1 MIKGIGTDLTDQRRI
16 QRAFNRFGD
25 RFVAKVL
32 CIAEIDV
39 FRAHH
44 KSMGSDRKR
53 VAYLAKQFAA
63 KEAVVKAMGT
73 GFRQGITMRQ
83 IEIKRQSTGAP
94 AVRLHDRALRRA
106 TELGVSV
113 WSISLSDDGDYS
125 LAFVTAEGA

>member
-32 CIAEIDV
+32 CTAEIDA
-39 FRAHH
+39 FQ
-44 KSMGSDRKR
+44 SMGSDRKR

-73 GFRQGITMRQ
+73 GFSQGITMRQ

-94 AVRLHDRALRRA
+94 VVRLHDRALLRA

>member
-16 QRAFNRFGD
+16 QRAFHRFGD

-39 FRAHH
+39 FR
-44 KSMGSDRKR
+44 SMGSDRKR

-63 KEAVVKAMGT
+63 KEAVGKALGT
-73 GFRQGITMRQ
+73 GFSRGITMSQ

-94 AVRLHDRALRRA
+94 VVRLHDRALLRA
-106 TELGVSV
+106 KELGVSV

>member
-39 FRAHH
+39 FR
-44 KSMGSDRKR
+44 SMGSDRKR

-73 GFRQGITMRQ
+73 GFSQGITMRQ

>member
-1 MIKGIGTDLTDQRRI
+1 MIKGIGTDLTDRRRI
-16 QRAFNRFGD
+16 QRAFDRFGD

-39 FRAHH
+39 FR
-44 KSMGSDRKR
+44 SMGSDRKR

-63 KEAVVKAMGT
+63 KEAVVKVLGT
-73 GFRQGITMRQ
+73 GFSRGITLRQ
-83 IEIKRQSTGAP
+83 IEIRRKSTGAP
-94 AVRLHDRALRRA
+94 AVHLQDRALRCA

>member
-16 QRAFNRFGD
+16 QRALNRFGD

-32 CIAEIDV
+32 CISEIDA
-39 FRAHH
+39 FR
-44 KSMGSDRKR
+44 SMGSDRKR

-63 KEAVVKAMGT
+63 KEAVVKALGT
-73 GFRQGITMRQ
+73 GFSRGVTMRQ

-94 AVRLHDRALRRA
+94 SVRLNDRALRRA

-113 WSISLSDDGDYS
+113 WSISLSDEGDYS

>member
-1 MIKGIGTDLTDQRRI
+1 MIKGIGTDLTDHRRI
-16 QRAFNRFGD
+16 QRAFHRFGD
-25 RFVAKVL
+25 RFVAKLL
-32 CIAEIDV
+32 CIADIYV
-39 FRAHH
+39 FR
-44 KSMGSDRKR
+44 SMGSDRKR

-94 AVRLHDRALRRA
+94 AVRLHDLALRRA

>member
-16 QRAFNRFGD
+16 QRALNRFGD

-32 CIAEIDV
+32 CISEIDV
-39 FRAHH
+39 FR
-44 KSMGSDRKR
+44 SMSSDRKR

-63 KEAVVKAMGT
+63 KEAVVKALGT
-73 GFRQGITMRQ
+73 GFSQGVTMRQ

-94 AVRLHDRALRRA
+94 SVRLNDRALRRA

-113 WSISLSDDGDYS
+113 WSISLSDEGDYS

>member
-16 QRAFNRFGD
+16 QRALNRFGD

-32 CIAEIDV
+32 CISEIDV
-39 FRAHH
+39 FR
-44 KSMGSDRKR
+44 SMSSDRKR

-63 KEAVVKAMGT
+63 KEAVVKALGT
-73 GFRQGITMRQ
+73 GFSRGVTMRQ

-94 AVRLHDRALRRA
+94 SVRLNDRALRRA

-113 WSISLSDDGDYS
+113 WSISLSDEGDYS

>member
-16 QRAFNRFGD
+16 QRALNRFGD

-32 CIAEIDV
+32 CISEIDV
-39 FRAHH
+39 FR
-44 KSMGSDRKR
+44 SMSSDRKR

-63 KEAVVKAMGT
+63 KEAVVKALGT
-73 GFRQGITMRQ
+73 GFSRGVTMRQ

-94 AVRLHDRALRRA
+94 SVRLNDRALRRA